1 MRYSSQV
8 KSISQ
13 LKANAAELLGE
24 LAERREPILITQ
36 NGQAKAVL
44 QDVASYE
51 QTEQTLALLKILAL
65 GARDIEAGRLRPIRE
80 VVDGLRGKGVR
91 DTDDL

>member
-24 LAERREPILITQ
+24 LAEKREPILITQ

-44 QDVASYE
+44 QDVISYE

-65 GARDIEAGRLRPIRE
+65 GARDVEAGRLRPLRDIVGDLRAKGARE
-80 VVDGLRGKGVR
+80 PN
-91 DTDDL
+91 DL

>member
-24 LAERREPILITQ
+24 LAEGREPILITQ
-36 NGQAKAVL
+36 NGQARAVL
-44 QDVASYE
+44 QDVISYE

-65 GARDIEAGRLRPIRE
+65 GARDIEAGRLRPLRDVVEGLRATAGRE
-80 VVDGLRGKGVR
+80 PDGL
-91 DTDDL
+91 